1 MGATTQ
7 KKIRVAFAYT
17 LTAYTGEEFT
27 LAVIANVYPGR
38 QDHTYPRDMQT
49 GQDEETT
56 AEIVQAVWH
65 PNAYCA
71 TPQLWEVETIPF
83 AILSDI
89 EAAAIERATE

>member
-65 PNAYCA
+65 PNAYCS
-71 TPQLWEVETIPF
+71 TPKLWENIPA
-83 AILSDI
+83 AIAADI